1 VQKSRAKGK
10 AAPEGAG
17 GERRGFNPITF
28 IFGPMTRE
36 NLISWG
42 QVILLVLVI
51 RWAVIEPYKIP
62 SDSMAPTLEGDPH
75 LLRGDRVFISKYHY
89 GLRWPFLD
97 NYIFYWNEPERFDI
111 VVFHSPKEDAEFR
124 TLIKRIIGLPG
135 ERIQIR
141 GGNVYV
147 DGEALELPESMPDV
161 QYTARL
167 SISLDELEQLD
178 QYQQATPG
186 QREAMRR
193 EVAEIHRRYPMRY
206 GILPDDEYSVVPE
219 GHYLMLGDNTA
230 NSVDGR
236 VWGWVPRDNIVGRA
250 FAVWWP
256 PENWR
261 DFTGWSN
268 TWWGLLVL
276 YGVPIGVIGFVL
288 VQSFVLK
295 KPGKDE
301 EQAEEEAGD

>member
-1 VQKSRAKGK
+1 MAKARAKGER
-10 AAPEGAG
+10 APAQESSGKKG
-17 GERRGFNPITF
+17 GFNPITF
-28 IFGPMTRE
+28 IFGPLTRE

-62 SDSMAPTLEGDPH
+62 SGSMEPTLAGDPH
-75 LLRGDRVFISKYHY
+75 ILRGDRVFISKFHY

-141 GGNVYV
+141 GGQVFVN
-147 DGEALELPESMPDV
+147 GEPLDFPERMPDV
-161 QYTARL
+161 HYTTRL
-167 SISLDELEQLD
+167 TLTLEELEQLD
-178 QYQQATPG
+178 QYQQASPRDRAIMR
-186 QREAMRR
+186 QQIEEA
-193 EVAEIHRRYPMRY
+193 HRKYPMRY
-206 GILPDDEYSVVPE
+206 GILPSEQYSVVPE
-219 GHYLMLGDNTA
+219 GHYLMLGDNSK

-250 FAVWWP
+250 FAIWWP

-261 DFTGWSN
+261 DFTGWSK
-268 TWWGLLVL
+268 TWWGLLIL
-276 YGVPIGVIGFVL
+276 YGLPTGLVGFVL
-288 VQSFVLK
+288 VQTFVLK
-295 KPGKDE
+295 KKPSG
-301 EQAEEEAGD
+301 EAPED